1 MFTLNRC
8 TRPNLCIDCDDPDC
22 RHAKD
27 PGADCPKYTCDS
39 EDCDRC
45 EFIKEFQEDMRK
57 EFKQNDSKH

>member
-8 TRPNLCIDCDDPDC
+8 TRHNLCIDCDSPDC
-22 RHAKD
+22 LHAGKLI
-27 PGADCPKYTCDS
+27 ADCPKYTCDS

-57 EFKQNDSKH
+57 EYRSENRL